1 MHEHTQNDILYTGT
15 TTSTATLLNT
25 TTTSLTSLANV
36 LRTSYGPLGLD
47 KLTISPL
54 GDVTITN
61 DGRTILDQLH
71 VDDPFQKMLVD
82 LSARVDSEVGD
93 GTTGVVLLAA
103 ELVKAGNE
111 MRKKGLHAG
120 FVVSGYKLA
129 YREICKLIKDM
140 QYDMNLEYND
150 FENNKID
157 KETIKN
163 NNADKLNLK
172 IDTNIKN
179 NINDTNNCKINNSN
193 DDKNSNNVVNNNNAS
208 NNFVSDFNF
217 NDKNALIKNIIRTC
231 LSSKLANT
239 EHLVNLMTNTSGKKI
254 NFLKTTGSSTDSFA
268 LKGFGL
274 NCRRASALMP
284 EKISNAKILCIDFDL
299 KKVRLPM
306 NVIVTCSDPRE
317 IEEIKKR
324 EESVIIERIE
334 KIIHAG
340 VNVLLSSKGIDDLCI
355 RKLQEGNVMA
365 VKRVKEEDLEEIARI
380 CGTTVLRTMSDLE
393 GNDFI
398 SESNEGINLI
408 NNKISNELK
417 NSQENVKNS
426 INCTKENVKNSI
438 NCAKENVKNINDC
451 TKENVKNINDCAKDK
466 DKNINNCT
474 KENDK
479 VNSSN
484 NIKDDT
490 KTNNKTTDK
499 NTKNTKNVYVE
510 KLGDQEVIVI
520 ESDKFST
527 IILKGSSE
535 QLLDEMERSMH
546 DAQCVIKRL
555 YENKYILPSGGAV
568 ECACYLFLKEYTTQI
583 NSKESLAIDK
593 YADSLLSL
601 PRLLSSNAGLGD
613 ELVAE
618 LLRKQ
623 STENDKKSK
632 DCFDYG
638 LDCVTGTIG
647 NNIKRGIVEPAIV
660 KLKTIR
666 AATEA
671 AISVLRIDEMI
682 VLGEEKKPERDLC
695 H

>member
-15 TTSTATLLNT
+15 TTSTATLLTT

-61 DGRTILDQLH
+61 DGRTILDQLR

-150 FENNKID
+150 VKNNKID
-157 KETIKN
+157 EKTFKDN
-163 NNADKLNLK
+163 NGDKLNLK

-179 NINDTNNCKINNSN
+179 NNNITNNYKINNSN

-208 NNFVSDFNF
+208 NNFVGDSNINF

-239 EHLVNLMTNTSGKKI
+239 EHLVNLMTDTSGKKI

-340 VNVLLSSKGIDDLCI
+340 VNVLLSSKGIDDLCV

-380 CGTTVLRTMSDLE
+380 CGVTVLRTMSDLE

-398 SESNEGINLI
+398 SESNEGIKLI
-408 NNKISNELK
+408 NNKNSNELK
-417 NSQENVKNS
+417 INQDNDKNS
-426 INCTKENVKNSI
+426 VNY
-438 NCAKENVKNINDC
+438 
-451 TKENVKNINDCAKDK
+451 
-466 DKNINNCT
+466 T

-484 NIKDDT
+484 NINDDT

-499 NTKNTKNVYVE
+499 NTNNTKNVYVE
-510 KLGDQEVIVI
+510 KLGDQELIVI

-638 LDCVTGTIG
+638 LDCVKGTIG

-682 VLGEEKKPERDLC
+682 VLGEEKKPEKNLC